1 MKKPAEGWR
10 RPVVWLLQAC
20 FATVTLAGLAGLA
33 GCAANSTTAGLP
45 AAGTDIATESDAT
58 PARKR
63 AQIRLDLAVD
73 YFSRGQ
79 TTIALDEVKRAIVA
93 DPTYGEAYNLRGLIY
108 MRLDDPKL
116 AEDSFRRA
124 MALKPRD
131 GGILHNY
138 GWMLCQ
144 QHRYPEAD
152 QVFKQALA
160 IPLYGDKAKTLM
172 TEGLCQMQAGHKA
185 EAEASLSASYQLDA
199 GNPITGYNLASLLFQ
214 RNELTR
220 AQFYIRRINNT
231 DLANAES
238 LWLGIK
244 IERKMNNR
252 VAMLQLADQLQ
263 HRFPESRQLIAYQQ
277 GAFNE

>member
-1 MKKPAEGWR
+1 MKNPGVGKR
-10 RPVVWLLQAC
+10 QVVLWLVQAC
-20 FATVTLAGLAGLA
+20 FVVSALAGLA
-33 GCAANSTTAGLP
+33 GCAANSGTAG
-45 AAGTDIATESDAT
+45 ASGAGTDIATESDAT

-73 YFSRGQ
+73 YFNRGQ
-79 TTIALDEVKRAIVA
+79 TTIALDELKRAIVT
-93 DPTYGEAYNLRGLIY
+93 DPTYGEAYNLRGLVY

-144 QHRYPEAD
+144 QRRYPEAD

-160 IPLYGDKAKTLM
+160 IPLYGEKAKTLM

-185 EAEASLSASYQLDA
+185 EAEATLSRSYQLDA
-199 GNPITGYNLASLLFQ
+199 GNPITGYNLASLMLQ
-214 RNELTR
+214 RNDLTR

-244 IERKMNNR
+244 IERRMNNG
-252 VAMLQLADQLQ
+252 VAVSQLADQLQ
-263 HRFPESRQLIAYQQ
+263 QRFPESPQALAYQQ
-277 GAFNE
+277 GKFNE

>member
-1 MKKPAEGWR
+1 MKNPGEGRR

-20 FATVTLAGLAGLA
+20 FIVSALAGLA
-33 GCAANSTTAGLP
+33 GCAANSGGVAMSG
-45 AAGTDIATESDAT
+45 AGTDIATESDAT

-79 TTIALDEVKRAIVA
+79 TTIALDEVKRAIA
-93 DPTYGEAYNLRGLIY
+93 TDPTYGEAYNLRGLIY
-108 MRLDDPKL
+108 MRLDDAQL

-144 QHRYPEAD
+144 QRRYPEAD
-152 QVFKQALA
+152 QAFKQALA

-172 TEGLCQMQAGHKA
+172 TEGLCQMQAGQKA
-185 EAEASLSASYQLDA
+185 QAEVTLSASYQLDA
-199 GNPITGYNLASLLFQ
+199 GNPITGYNLASLLYQ
-214 RNELTR
+214 GNELTR

-231 DLANAES
+231 DLANP
-238 LWLGIK
+238 
-244 IERKMNNR
+244 
-252 VAMLQLADQLQ
+252 
-263 HRFPESRQLIAYQQ
+263 RFS
-277 GAFNE
+277 NEVR

>member
-1 MKKPAEGWR
+1 MKNPGEGR
-10 RPVVWLLQAC
+10 QRLVVWLLQAC
-20 FATVTLAGLAGLA
+20 FVASALAGLA
-33 GCAANSTTAGLP
+33 GCAATSGSGALP

-58 PARKR
+58 PARKL

-79 TTIALDEVKRAIVA
+79 TTIALDELKRAIVA
-93 DPTYGEAYNLRGLIY
+93 DPAYGEAYNLRGLVY

-144 QHRYPEAD
+144 QRRYPEAD
-152 QVFKQALA
+152 QAFRRALA

-172 TEGLCQMQAGHKA
+172 TEGLCQMQAGHKT
-185 EAEASLSASYQLDA
+185 EAEATLLASYQLDA
-199 GNPITGYNLASLLFQ
+199 GNPITGYNLASLLYQ
-214 RNELTR
+214 SNELTR

-244 IERKMNNR
+244 VERSMNNR
-252 VAMLQLADQLQ
+252 EAMLQLADQLQ
-263 HRFPESRQLIAYQQ
+263 RRFPESRELVAYQR

>member
-1 MKKPAEGWR
+1 MKNPGEGR
-10 RPVVWLLQAC
+10 RRLVVWRLQAC
-20 FATVTLAGLAGLA
+20 FVASALAGLA
-33 GCAANSTTAGLP
+33 GCAANSGAGALP

-58 PARKR
+58 PARKL

-79 TTIALDEVKRAIVA
+79 TTIALDELKRAIVA
-93 DPTYGEAYNLRGLIY
+93 DPTYGEAYNLRGLVY

-124 MALKPRD
+124 IALKPRD

-144 QHRYPEAD
+144 QRRYPEAD
-152 QVFKQALA
+152 QAFKQALA

-185 EAEASLSASYQLDA
+185 EAEASLAASYQLDA
-199 GNPITGYNLASLLFQ
+199 GNPITGYNLASLLYQ
-214 RNELTR
+214 SNELTR

-263 HRFPESRQLIAYQQ
+263 HRYPESRQLIAYQQ